1 MASSPARR
9 DAPRVDARTNDARC
23 APARGDGIGG
33 SRSRRCAAMRVCSHA
48 VAASL
53 PRARCQ
59 RRPAAA
65 AATALAA
72 AFAVVVGAARAQT
85 PPGPVPPMPPNIVHI
100 VADDIAWDDL
110 GCFGSKDIAT
120 PNLDRLAAQGLRLT
134 SFYAPHATCTPT
146 RAAILTGGYAQRV
159 SLPRVLFPTDRTG
172 LAADEV
178 TIAELLRDHGYATAC
193 IGKWHL
199 GHRSEHLPTRHGFDA
214 FFGIPYPND
223 HGPERLDPQGRSR
236 GFPPLP
242 LLRGDQVVEQPA
254 QLATLPERFV
264 AEAVGW
270 IAANKARPFFLH
282 FANIETHTPWLVAR
296 RFQGQSKAGV
306 YGDAV
311 QCLDWAV
318 GELLA
323 ALAAA
328 GVAERTL
335 VVFHGDN
342 GPLTRAYPELEGIYG
357 HAATVDTGRAHALRG
372 EKYSSR
378 HEGGVRV
385 PAIVRWPGAIA
396 PGRIDDGV
404 AAGFDLYHTF
414 AAAAGVPVPPS
425 PPRDGIALLDR
436 WCKDAPPAAERLL
449 AFYDGWQPVAARRGR
464 WKLVL
469 ANKPDAPP
477 TLYDLD
483 ADRGETQDL
492 AAQHPAVVAALRA
505 GLDALAARLGRGAPG
520 PDARPAHTL
529 PQ

>member
-1 MASSPARR
+1 MASRRATRDDAAMRRLPVAPAL
-9 DAPRVDARTNDARC
+9 AFALATVLVLLA
-23 APARGDGIGG
+23 APARAQQPTGP
-33 SRSRRCAAMRVCSHA
+33 
-48 VAASL
+48 L
-53 PRARCQ
+53 P
-59 RRPAAA
+59 P
-65 AATALAA
+65 L
-72 AFAVVVGAARAQT
+72 
-85 PPGPVPPMPPNIVHI
+85 PPNIVHI

-110 GCFGSKDIAT
+110 GCFGCRDIAT
-120 PNLDRLAAQGLRLT
+120 PNLDRLAAEGMRLT
-134 SFYAPHATCTPT
+134 SFYAPHSTCTPT

-159 SLPRVLFPTDRTG
+159 SLPRVLFPSDRTG

-199 GHRSEHLPTRHGFDA
+199 GHRAEHLPTRHGFDA

-223 HGPERLDPQGRSR
+223 HVPERLDQKGRSR
-236 GFPPLP
+236 GFPPIP
-242 LLRGDQVVEQPA
+242 LLRGEAVVEQPA

-264 AEAVGW
+264 AESTQW

-282 FANIETHTPWLVAR
+282 FSNIETHTPWLVAR

-318 GELLA
+318 GELMA

-335 VVFHGDN
+335 VVFQSDN

-357 HAATVDTGRAHALRG
+357 HAATVDTARKHTLRG

-378 HEGGVRV
+378 HDGGVRV
-385 PAIVRWPGAIA
+385 PAIARWPGTIPA
-396 PGRIDDGV
+396 GGVDDGV

-414 AAAAGVPVPPS
+414 AAAAGVAVPAS
-425 PPRDGIALLDR
+425 PPRDGVSLLGR
-436 WCKDAPPAAERLL
+436 WRGTEPPPTDRLL
-449 AFYDGWQPVAARRGR
+449 VFYDGWQPVAARRGR

-469 ANKPDAPP
+469 SGKKDAPP
-477 TLYDLD
+477 SLYDLT
-483 ADRGETQDL
+483 AALGEATD
-492 AAQHPAVVAALRA
+492 VAALHPDRVTELRA
-505 GLDALAARLGRGAPG
+505 GLDALAARLGQGKPG
-520 PDARPAHTL
+520 PEARPAHTL
-529 PQ
+529 PE